1 MSNFQFSDSEC
12 SDDEFYFDDD
22 KTPIPEKTKSDT
34 SDFRNTNFK
43 NYDHIL
49 GKSNHMRITIF

>member
-22 KTPIPEKTKSDT
+22 KTAIPEKATTKLDT
-34 SDFRNTNFK
+34 SDF
-43 NYDHIL
+43 
-49 GKSNHMRITIF
+49 